1 MTIKICKPSN
11 KGSKAA
17 NKVSVPSTTRTTRLY
32 KSLDSSLIVIPDNY
46 KPVGTKTTVSANLVR
61 YRR

>member
-17 NKVSVPSTTRTTRLY
+17 NKVSVPSTTRLTRIY
-32 KSLDSSLIVIPDNY
+32 RTSDNLIVIPDNY
-46 KPVGTKTTVSANLVR
+46 KPIGTKTTISTNIVR
-61 YRR
+61 YRK

>member
-17 NKVSVPSTTRTTRLY
+17 NKVSVKGSTRSTRLY
-32 KSLDSSLIVIPDNY
+32 KTVDNLVVIPDNY
-46 KPVGTKTTVSANLVR
+46 KPVGTKTVVSANVVR

>member
-17 NKVSVPSTTRTTRLY
+17 NKVSVPSTTRTIRLY
-32 KSLDSSLIVIPDNY
+32 KSNDSSLIIIPDNY
-46 KPVGTKTTVSANLVR
+46 KPIGTKTTISTNIIR